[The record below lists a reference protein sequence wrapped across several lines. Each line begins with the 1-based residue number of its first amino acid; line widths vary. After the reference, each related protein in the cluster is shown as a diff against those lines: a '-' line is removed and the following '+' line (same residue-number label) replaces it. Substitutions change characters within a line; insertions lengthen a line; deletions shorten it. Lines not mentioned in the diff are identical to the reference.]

1 MCKICDDWSNDL
13 LTPEEAYDKIKTEL
27 KDEKDLKEVRHLLEL
42 SDRILDEDLN
52 VNWTTGDD

>member
-1 MCKICDDWSNDL
+1 MCKICDDWANDL

-27 KDEKDLKEVRHLLEL
+27 KDETDMKEVRHLLEL

-52 VNWTTGDD
+52 LNWTVGDE